1 MRDNIDV
8 QVSEMRDILRK
19 ANSKVLDEYD
29 EFSGTLSVMST
40 NKKPPS
46 TPSSSSQQ
54 QFYPSSSNVA
64 VAVTS
69 NIQVPT
75 QTRQDNFHSKY
86 SSLDCAKML
95 ERMSAELSELDSD
108 LVKQNRVAISSKTK
122 LSLLEDKF
130 RYVVNIR
137 TSLGKLSAQLYS
149 MYQEKC
155 IKQVEIDVWE
165 NSYIKLKEIHMSKIN
180 SDTVEKIFY
189 NIDIT
194 SPSSSSSS
202 LSLNSSKFPNSS
214 EMNLSNTVFSNFSD
228 SRKSGKLENRF
239 HQLNQL
245 RSFNLVFFVYSI

>member
-1 MRDNIDV
+1 MRDNMDV

-54 QFYPSSSNVA
+54 QFYPSSSSSSSTAA

-75 QTRQDNFHSKY
+75 QRRQDNFQSKY

-122 LSLLEDKF
+122 LSLLEEKF

-137 TSLGKLSAQLYS
+137 TSLGKLSAHLYS

-165 NSYIKLKEIHMSKIN
+165 NSYVKLKEIHMSKIN

-202 LSLNSSKFPNSS
+202 SSLNSSKFPNSS
-214 EMNLSNTVFSNFSD
+214 ELNLSNTVFSNFSD
-228 SRKSGKLENRF
+228 SRKSGKLRNR
-239 HQLNQL
+239 LNFL
-245 RSFNLVFFVYSI
+245 H